1 LEFNRRPG
9 TLFFRYRLVDGK
21 ETSVS
26 DSTVGIEKD
35 KDGNFRAESVQAV
48 AVKMYQKSVAN
59 VQDYKML
66 VGV

>member
-1 LEFNRRPG
+1 
-9 TLFFRYRLVDGK
+9 VDGK

-35 KDGNFRAESVQAV
+35 KDGNFRAESVHAA

-59 VQDYKML
+59 VQDYKT
-66 VGV
+66 